1 MVSDQRHR
9 QTSPEHSHEREDAS
23 PARRNIQTIAQL
35 DEAALHE
42 QSTPDRVS
50 ASISRFIGS
59 LSFVAAHIIW
69 FGGWAL
75 WNLGLIPGL
84 QPFDPYPFGL
94 LTMLVSM
101 EGVLVATF
109 VLITQNWMNRL
120 AERRAHLDL
129 QVNILAEQE
138 MTLVL
143 RMLRAISQKV
153 GVEAEPPEKVE
164 QYEQLN
170 VHKLASAID
179 EHLPKDTY

>member
-1 MVSDQRHR
+1 MASAEEQQQAR
-9 QTSPEHSHEREDAS
+9 TAGSHREDAS
-23 PARRNIQTIAQL
+23 PARQNIQAIAQL
-35 DEAALHE
+35 DDAALHE
-42 QSTPDRVS
+42 QSTSDRIS
-50 ASISRFIGS
+50 AAISRFVGS
-59 LSFVAAHIIW
+59 LSFVAAHVIW
-69 FGGWAL
+69 FAGWAV

-109 VLITQNWMNRL
+109 VLITQNWMNRM

-138 MTLVL
+138 MTLML

-153 GVEAEPPEKVE
+153 GVEAEPTEKVE
-164 QYEQLN
+164 QYERLN
-170 VHKLASAID
+170 VHELASAID
-179 EHLPKDTY
+179 EHLPKDT